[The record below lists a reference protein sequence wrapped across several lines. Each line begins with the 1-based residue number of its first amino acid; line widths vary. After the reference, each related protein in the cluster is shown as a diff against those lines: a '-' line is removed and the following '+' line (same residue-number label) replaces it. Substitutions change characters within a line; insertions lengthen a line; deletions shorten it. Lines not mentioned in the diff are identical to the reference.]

1 MKNPILRSILIGLLF
16 GVLLFVA
23 TKFILVLLIIA
34 AIFKLSGKGRGRRE
48 EWRAHK
54 LAYVDKIRNM
64 GDEDY
69 ANFKSN
75 FGKNHCYN

>member
-1 MKNPILRSILIGLLF
+1 LEP
-16 GVLLFVA
+16 
-23 TKFILVLLIIA
+23 

-69 ANFKSN
+69 ANF
-75 FGKNHCYN
+75 